1 MTRDS
6 HKIFEA
12 YAAPVT
18 AASAAAK
25 PTIAAPPVR
34 AQTNSLP
41 PPVNSAPQPAPQAAT
56 TNTQTPLSLKL
67 PIDTE
72 RKAQHAAF
80 DILEHIYSNVPNFA
94 TATSIVAEIVRVHR
108 REAKRQAKLG

>member
-1 MTRDS
+1 VTRDS

-12 YAAPVT
+12 YVAPTLAAPVAT
-18 AASAAAK
+18 K
-25 PTIAAPPVR
+25 PAIAAPPVR
-34 AQTNSLP
+34 AQVNNV
-41 PPVNSAPQPAPQAAT
+41 PPVTNNTPQPAPQTPA

>member
-6 HKIFEA
+6 HNIFEA
-12 YAAPVT
+12 YVAP
-18 AASAAAK
+18 APAAK
-25 PTIAAPPVR
+25 PAIAAPPVR
-34 AQTNSLP
+34 AQVNSM
-41 PPVNSAPQPAPQAAT
+41 PPVANNTPQPAPQAPA

>member
-1 MTRDS
+1 MTKDS
-6 HKIFEA
+6 HNIFEA
-12 YAAPVT
+12 YVAPAAAPVT
-18 AASAAAK
+18 VK
-25 PTIAAPPVR
+25 PAIAAPPTR
-34 AQTNSLP
+34 AQTNTLP
-41 PPVNSAPQPAPQAAT
+41 PPISNAQSSQAPVTQPASS
-56 TNTQTPLSLKL
+56 QTPLSLKL

-94 TATSIVAEIVRVHR
+94 TATNIVAEIVRVHR